1 MIDPIKKF
9 VEENRAEFDHMEPPA
24 HVLQQ
29 IKSRLKDSKELQEEK
44 KTVPFF
50 NRKIW
55 FAAAAVLIAVSTVYI
70 FNTNSTVEGNLEQ
83 MAHQS
88 APKVDTENTDQPGD
102 SGSAVTL
109 SQSDLVAEP
118 GDETLKP
125 ARVVKSGGASPQTR
139 AANMLANQN
148 NKPISLPKDL
158 YARLGDSSS
167 ASARLAA
174 VLAIEKAGDA
184 DRHTLDRLARTLNND
199 GNSNVRLAALGVI
212 GQHVNNEYASSILV
226 RSLSSQEDPMVQ
238 LELVGLLGNLKNTKV
253 DARLIA
259 LADDPKTFSAVKDQ
273 AYTLLLN
280 KNKI

>member
-29 IKSRLKDSKELQEEK
+29 IKSRLKASKEQEEEK
-44 KTVPFF
+44 KTVPLFS
-50 NRKIW
+50 RKIW
-55 FAAAAVLIAVSTVYI
+55 FAAAAVLIAVSTVYL
-70 FNTNSTVEGNLEQ
+70 FNTNGSVQGNLEQ
-83 MAHQS
+83 VVHQT
-88 APKVDTENTDQPGD
+88 APNTNTENTDQRGD

-109 SQSDLVAEP
+109 SQSDLVTEP
-118 GDETLKP
+118 GNGTLKG
-125 ARVVKSGGASPQTR
+125 ARVVKSVASSQTR
-139 AANMLANQN
+139 EANMLANQN
-148 NKPISLPKDL
+148 SKPISLPKDL
-158 YARLGDSSS
+158 YERLGDSSS

-184 DRHTLDRLARTLNND
+184 DKQTLDRLARTLNHD

-212 GQHVNNEYASSILV
+212 GQHVNNEYASSLLV

-259 LADDPKTFSAVKDQ
+259 LADDPKTFSAVKDE

>member
-29 IKSRLKDSKELQEEK
+29 IKSRLKESKEQEKEV
-44 KTVPFF
+44 KTVPLF
-50 NRKIW
+50 RREIW
-55 FAAAAVLIAVSTVYI
+55 YAAAAVLIAISTVYL
-70 FNTNSTVEGNLEQ
+70 FNTKNTVEGNLEQ
-83 MAHQS
+83 VVHQT
-88 APKVDTENTDQPGD
+88 APKVETEKTDETGD

-109 SQSDLVAEP
+109 SQSDRVTEP
-118 GDETLKP
+118 GSVPLKP
-125 ARVVKSGGASPQTR
+125 ARVVRSVAGMNG
-139 AANMLANQN
+139 MLANQN
-148 NKPISLPKDL
+148 SKPVSVPKDV
-158 YARLGDSSS
+158 YVRLGDSSS
-167 ASARLAA
+167 ASVRLAA
-174 VLAIEKAGDA
+174 VLDIEKTGDA
-184 DRHTLDRLARTLNND
+184 GKHTLDRLARTLNYD

-212 GQHVNNEYASSILV
+212 GQYVNNEYASSLLV

-238 LELVGLLGNLKNTKV
+238 LELVGLLGNLKNAKV

-259 LADDPKTFSAVKDQ
+259 LADDPKTFSAVKDE